1 MRYLTL
7 AEVLHIHEGVLAQS
21 GGLSG
26 VRDLAALESAM
37 SQPKAS
43 AGGADAYPSLVE
55 KAAAL
60 CYSLC
65 SKHPFVDGN
74 KRVAHAAME
83 VFLILNGSEIA
94 PPSTSKNG
102 SCWGLHLEASVG
114 SNSPHGLRSTH
125 TGSVVVPYN
134 NRLRRTVIRRRGR
147 AARAARWTCGHAAAE
162 PER

>member
-7 AEVLHIHEGVLAQS
+7 AEVLHIHEGVLAQA

-26 VRDLAALESAM
+26 VRDLSALESAL

-65 SKHPFVDGN
+65 SNHPFIDGN

-83 VFLILNGSEIA
+83 VFLVLNGREIR
-94 PPSTSKNG
+94 
-102 SCWGLHLEASVG
+102 ASVEAH
-114 SNSPHGLRSTH
+114 PLRALIAASAIAD
-125 TGSVVVPYN
+125 P
-134 NRLRRTVIRRRGR
+134 RGAG
-147 AARAARWTCGHAAAE
+147 AADASGGIGDQE
-162 PER
+162 P

>member
-21 GGLSG
+21 GGLFAI
-26 VRDLAALESAM
+26 RDLSALESAL

-65 SKHPFVDGN
+65 SNHPFIDGN

-83 VFLILNGSEIA
+83 VFLLLNGREL
-94 PPSTSKNG
+94 K
-102 SCWGLHLEASVG
+102 ASVDDQE
-114 SNSPHGLRSTH
+114 
-125 TGSVVVPYN
+125 
-134 NRLRRTVIRRRGR
+134 RLMLGIASGNIGR
-147 AARAARWTCGHAAAE
+147 EQLVAWLAAHSHRAS
-162 PER
+162 

>member
-7 AEVLHIHEGVLAQS
+7 AEVLHIHEGVLAQA
-21 GGLSG
+21 GGLFG
-26 VRDLAALESAM
+26 IRDLSALESAL

-65 SKHPFVDGN
+65 SNHPFVDGN

-83 VFLILNGSEIA
+83 IFLLLNGREIVA
-94 PPSTSKNG
+94 SVDEQERLMLGIASGSTAREQLVA
-102 SCWGLHLEASVG
+102 WLEAHS
-114 SNSPHGLRSTH
+114 
-125 TGSVVVPYN
+125 
-134 NRLRRTVIRRRGR
+134 RRIN
-147 AARAARWTCGHAAAE
+147 
-162 PER
+162 

>member
-7 AEVLHIHEGVLAQS
+7 AEVLHIHEGVVAQT
-21 GGLSG
+21 GGLFG
-26 VRDLAALESAM
+26 VRDLSALESAL

-65 SKHPFVDGN
+65 SNHPFIDGN

-83 VFLILNGSEIA
+83 IFLLLNGRELDASVDDQERLMLGVA
-94 PPSTSKNG
+94 SG
-102 SCWGLHLEASVG
+102 SVSREQLVAWLEA
-114 SNSPHGLRSTH
+114 RSH
-125 TGSVVVPYN
+125 RVS
-134 NRLRRTVIRRRGR
+134 
-147 AARAARWTCGHAAAE
+147 
-162 PER
+162 

>member
-7 AEVLHIHEGVLAQS
+7 AEVLHIHEGVLAQT
-21 GGLSG
+21 GGLFG
-26 VRDLAALESAM
+26 IRDLPALESAL

-65 SKHPFVDGN
+65 SNHPFVDGN

-83 VFLILNGSEIA
+83 VFLLLNGREVRASIDEQEQLMLGLASGTTSREQLIA
-94 PPSTSKNG
+94 
-102 SCWGLHLEASVG
+102 WLEAHSHSV
-114 SNSPHGLRSTH
+114 
-125 TGSVVVPYN
+125 
-134 NRLRRTVIRRRGR
+134 I
-147 AARAARWTCGHAAAE
+147 
-162 PER
+162 

>member
-7 AEVLHIHEGVLAQS
+7 AEVLHIHEGVVAQT

-26 VRDLAALESAM
+26 VRDLAALESAL

-65 SKHPFVDGN
+65 SNHPFIDGN

-83 VFLILNGSEIA
+83 IFLILNGREIR
-94 PPSTSKNG
+94 
-102 SCWGLHLEASVG
+102 ASVQEQEQLMLGIASG
-114 SNSPHGLRSTH
+114 SQSREQFAAWLR
-125 TGSVVVPYN
+125 
-134 NRLRRTVIRRRGR
+134 
-147 AARAARWTCGHAAAE
+147 GHSYGIN
-162 PER
+162 ERQ

>member
-21 GGLSG
+21 GGLFG
-26 VRDLAALESAM
+26 VRDLAALESAL

-43 AGGADAYPSLVE
+43 AGGTDAYPSLVE

-65 SKHPFVDGN
+65 SNHPFIDGN

-83 VFLILNGSEIA
+83 VFLLLNGNEIR
-94 PPSTSKNG
+94 
-102 SCWGLHLEASVG
+102 ASVDEQERLMLG
-114 SNSPHGLRSTH
+114 VAS
-125 TGSVVVPYN
+125 GSVDREQLAAWLEEHVHG
-134 NRLRRTVIRRRGR
+134 GR
-147 AARAARWTCGHAAAE
+147 W
-162 PER
+162 

>member
-7 AEVLHIHEGVLAQS
+7 AEVLHIHEGVLAQA

-26 VRDLAALESAM
+26 VRDLSALESAL

-43 AGGADAYPSLVE
+43 AGGVDAYPSLVE

-65 SKHPFVDGN
+65 SNHPFIDGN

-83 VFLILNGSEIA
+83 VYLILNGREIR
-94 PPSTSKNG
+94 
-102 SCWGLHLEASVG
+102 ASVEEQEQLMLG
-114 SNSPHGLRSTH
+114 VASGTRS
-125 TGSVVVPYN
+125 
-134 NRLRRTVIRRRGR
+134 R
-147 AARAARWTCGHAAAE
+147 AQLTTWLQGHSY
-162 PER
+162 PINKRQ

>member
-21 GGLSG
+21 GGLFG
-26 VRDLAALESAM
+26 LRDLSALESAL

-65 SKHPFVDGN
+65 SNHPFIDGN

-83 VFLILNGSEIA
+83 VFLLLNGRE
-94 PPSTSKNG
+94 
-102 SCWGLHLEASVG
+102 LEAAVDDQERLMLGIASG
-114 SNSPHGLRSTH
+114 SISREQLVAWLEAHSH
-125 TGSVVVPYN
+125 
-134 NRLRRTVIRRRGR
+134 RTS
-147 AARAARWTCGHAAAE
+147 
-162 PER
+162 

>member
-7 AEVLHIHEGVLAQS
+7 AEVLHIHENVLAQT
-21 GGLSG
+21 GGLFG
-26 VRDLAALESAM
+26 IRDLAALESAL

-65 SKHPFVDGN
+65 SNHPFVDGN

-83 VFLILNGSEIA
+83 IFLLLNGREIA
-94 PPSTSKNG
+94 ASIDEQERLMLSIASRGTSREQLVV
-102 SCWGLHLEASVG
+102 WLEA
-114 SNSPHGLRSTH
+114 NSR
-125 TGSVVVPYN
+125 
-134 NRLRRTVIRRRGR
+134 RLR
-147 AARAARWTCGHAAAE
+147 
-162 PER
+162 

>member
-7 AEVLHIHEGVLAQS
+7 AEVFHIHEGVLAQA

-26 VRDLAALESAM
+26 VRDLSALESAL

-65 SKHPFVDGN
+65 SNHPFIDGN

-83 VFLILNGSEIA
+83 VFLVLNGREIR
-94 PPSTSKNG
+94 
-102 SCWGLHLEASVG
+102 ASVEEQE
-114 SNSPHGLRSTH
+114 
-125 TGSVVVPYN
+125 
-134 NRLRRTVIRRRGR
+134 RLMLDVASGTKSREQLT
-147 AARAARWTCGHAAAE
+147 AWLQGHSYAISK
-162 PER
+162 RQ

>member
-7 AEVLHIHEGVLAQS
+7 AEVLHIHEGVLAQT

-26 VRDLAALESAM
+26 IRNLSALESAL

-60 CYSLC
+60 GYSLC
-65 SKHPFVDGN
+65 SNHPFIDGN

-83 VFLILNGSEIA
+83 IFLLLNGKEISA
-94 PPSTSKNG
+94 SVDDQERLMLGIASG
-102 SCWGLHLEASVG
+102 SVGREQLVAWLEAHSHRV
-114 SNSPHGLRSTH
+114 S
-125 TGSVVVPYN
+125 
-134 NRLRRTVIRRRGR
+134 
-147 AARAARWTCGHAAAE
+147 
-162 PER
+162 